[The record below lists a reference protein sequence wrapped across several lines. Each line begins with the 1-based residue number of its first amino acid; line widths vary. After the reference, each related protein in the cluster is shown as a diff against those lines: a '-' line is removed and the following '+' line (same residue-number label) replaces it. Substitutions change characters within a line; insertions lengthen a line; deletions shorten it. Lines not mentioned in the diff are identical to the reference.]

1 MSNFS
6 NLFLHQIRIPKSRI
20 ITFLVPFALLIL
32 SFNPALAQQ
41 KTENIKFEIQVLGI
55 KIGDLNVSK
64 YPVGDT
70 LHYIAES
77 QVKFWFFG
85 SVNLTMST
93 HSKFVG
99 GYLVKSKS
107 TSNTN
112 RGNFA
117 STIYWDGKKYVVDA
131 ESYKFENQE
140 PVYGLAQ
147 WCSTRLLFEEMQ
159 EGKKFLSEVYGMS
172 TTIKKLEPNVY
183 QTVVNGNEN
192 NYYYQFGEL
201 QKVELEN
208 PIKNFTY
215 KRIK

>member
-1 MSNFS
+1 MSNFPTW
-6 NLFLHQIRIPKSRI
+6 FFCRKRIPKSGI
-20 ITFLVPFALLIL
+20 IAFSLPFVFWIL
-32 SFNPALAQQ
+32 SLNPALAQQ
-41 KTENIKFEIQVLGI
+41 KSENIKFEIQVLGI

-70 LHYIAES
+70 LHYLAES

-85 SVNLTMST
+85 SVNLTMRT

-107 TSNTN
+107 TSDTN

-131 ESYKFENQE
+131 ESYKFENQM

-192 NYYYQFGEL
+192 RYYYEFGEL

-208 PIKNFTY
+208 PIKDFTY